1 MIITYNEIQYQ
12 IPTIVRVSE
21 ASMHILKD
29 SNGLTFQITSPLDWT
44 YAKITITNASTL
56 DKDSFSIT
64 PDKNS
69 PLKIY
74 AAGEYWVEAN
84 IKADKISFDVYDTIT
99 IDSEST
105 SEKSVVS
112 DLIVSER
119 PLIILAIIFGIVIVV
134 GIGIRNR

>member
-1 MIITYNEIQYQ
+1 
-12 IPTIVRVSE
+12 
-21 ASMHILKD
+21 MHILKD

-74 AAGEYWVEAN
+74 AAGEYWVKAN
-84 IKADKISFDVYDTIT
+84 IKADKISFDVYETIT
-99 IDSEST
+99 VDPESISEQ
-105 SEKSVVS
+105 SVIS
-112 DLIVSER
+112 DLIISER
-119 PLIILAIIFGIVIVV
+119 PLIILVVIFGIVTIV
-134 GIGIRNR
+134 GIRIKNR